1 MKPVSLRNYRI
12 FFLSGKGGVGKST
25 LSTALALALSKRGFK
40 TLLVSLDPAHSL
52 SILLKEELGGAPRKV
67 APNLSALEVNLGK
80 EMKEYLRRVEKEA
93 EKIVSPALIGKVKNQ
108 IELAYNSP
116 GALELATVDSVYR
129 IVKNYGRGFDKIV
142 FDTAPS
148 GYTVRLMASPDK
160 LLNWVDSLI
169 EMREEALK
177 YRKMAGEEVKED
189 PVLSILRKRRE
200 EYRFLGELF
209 RSDKTL
215 FGVVVN
221 PGELPLKIGERT
233 LKEIEEAG
241 VPVRLILANK
251 FREKGGELFK
261 KPTLYFPPLEKEP
274 LGLTSLEPL
283 VSVFE
288 KYMG

>member
-1 MKPVSLRNYRI
+1 MSLRNYKV

-52 SILLKEELGGAPRKV
+52 SILLKEKLGGAPREV
-67 APNLSALEVNLGK
+67 ASNLSALEVDLEK
-80 EMKEYLRRVEKEA
+80 EMGEYLRRVEREA
-93 EKIVSPALIGKVKNQ
+93 EKTVSPALIEKVKNQ

-129 IVKNYGRGFDKIV
+129 IVKNHSREFDRIV

-148 GYTVRLMASPDK
+148 GYTVRLMASPEK

-200 EYRFLGELF
+200 EYCFLGELF
-209 RSDKTL
+209 KSDKTL
-215 FGVVVN
+215 FAVVVN
-221 PGELPLKIGERT
+221 PGRLPLEIGRRT
-233 LKEIEEAG
+233 LREIEEAG
-241 VPVRLILANK
+241 VPVRLVLANRFK
-251 FREKGGELFK
+251 ERGENIYG
-261 KPTLYFPPLEKEP
+261 KPTLYFPPLEAEP
-274 LGLTSLEPL
+274 VGLNSLEPL
-283 VSVFE
+283 ASVF
-288 KYMG
+288 GTAF